1 MLITFDVKSS
11 LVSLSLSK
19 VYFRRSTAN
28 PKSVTVSSFRLAKR
42 VVRVQLPCSFNQAPL
57 HESTFFEFL
66 CGILTSKYVAEA
78 HLSLLFPYV
87 KNSWNNPETNVTSFA
102 TYVFVN
108 KFNNASASMS
118 NTTHRCVSSNVF
130 MSLSTRTSRLKY
142 SRVVQPVRVVY
153 CIHES

>member
-1 MLITFDVKSS
+1 MLVTFDVKSS
-11 LVSLSLSK
+11 RVSLSLSK

-28 PKSVTVSSFRLAKR
+28 LKSVTVSSFLLAKR

-66 CGILTSKYVAEA
+66 CGILTSKYVAET
-78 HLSLLFPYV
+78 HLSFLFPYV
-87 KNSWNNPETNVTSFA
+87 KLMKKSWDKRSIFRHLR
-102 TYVFVN
+102 FVS

-118 NTTHRCVSSNVF
+118 NTTYRCESSNVF
-130 MSLSTRTSRLKY
+130 TSRLKY

>member
-11 LVSLSLSK
+11 RVSLSLSK
-19 VYFRRSTAN
+19 VYFRRSTEN
-28 PKSVTVSSFRLAKR
+28 PKSVTVSSKR
-42 VVRVQLPCSFNQAPL
+42 VVRVQLPYSFNQAPL

-87 KNSWNNPETNVTSFA
+87 KNSWKKPETNVTSFA
-102 TYVFVN
+102 AYVFVS
-108 KFNNASASMS
+108 KFNNASASIS
-118 NTTHRCVSSNVF
+118 NTTYRCGSCNVF
-130 MSLSTRTSRLKY
+130 TSLSTRTRRLMY

-153 CIHES
+153 CIHKS